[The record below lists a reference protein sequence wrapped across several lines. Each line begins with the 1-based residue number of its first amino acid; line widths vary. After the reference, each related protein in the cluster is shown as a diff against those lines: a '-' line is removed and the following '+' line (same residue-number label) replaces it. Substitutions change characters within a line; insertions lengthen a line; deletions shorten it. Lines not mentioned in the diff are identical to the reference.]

1 MLRYV
6 VLKYCFSG
14 GIEPKTSM
22 KIAMIGQKGIPT
34 QFGGIERHVEA
45 LAVRLGKR
53 GHDVTVYTRSW
64 YAPAKRR
71 FAPGVSTVATP
82 TINTKHLDAIVH
94 TFTSTLHAIRNGADV
109 IHYHGV
115 GPSLLSW
122 IPRAFAPNT
131 KVVATFHCVDRNHQK
146 WGFVARTMLGIGE
159 RAACIFP
166 HQTIAVS
173 KTLQSYC
180 MNRFGGDVVHVPNG
194 IEPPGRIGTEVLAKF
209 GLKKDGY
216 VVMVSRLVRHKGA
229 HHLIEA
235 YQRLQK
241 RGLTRG
247 KKLVIVGG
255 SAFTD
260 DYIAELRAMAA
271 GNADILF
278 TGYLKGRA
286 LEQVFAGAYAVVH
299 PSESEGLPIAVLEA
313 MSYGKTVLGS
323 DIPENMECIREHG
336 MSFRNR
342 SVPDLTRKLR
352 VLLDSPAMVAT
363 QGANAKKFVTANY
376 HWDDVTRAVE
386 KVYESLFV
394 PERNPKRMAPHR
406 TATAALISAKRPK
419 VTA

>member
-1 MLRYV
+1 
-6 VLKYCFSG
+6 
-14 GIEPKTSM
+14 M

-53 GHDVTVYTRSW
+53 GHEVTVYTRSW

-71 FAPGVSTVATP
+71 FAKGVSTVATP
-82 TINTKHLDAIVH
+82 TINSKHLDAIVH
-94 TFTSTLHAIRNGADV
+94 TFSSTVHAIRNGAEV

-122 IPRAFAPNT
+122 IPRVFAPGV
-131 KVVATFHCVDRNHQK
+131 KVVSTFHCVDRNHQK
-146 WGFVARTMLGIGE
+146 WGFVARTMLGLGE
-159 RAACIFP
+159 RAACVFP

-173 KTLQSYC
+173 KTLQSYG
-180 MNRFGGDVVHVPNG
+180 MNRFGGDIVYVPNG
-194 IEPPGRIGTEVLAKF
+194 IETPGRIGTEVLSKF

-216 VVMVSRLVRHKGA
+216 VVMVSRLVKHKGA

-260 DYIAELRAMAA
+260 AYVAQLRAMAA
-271 GNADILF
+271 GNSEILF

-286 LEQVFAGAYAVVH
+286 LEQVFAGAFAVVH

-313 MSYGKTVLGS
+313 MSYGKTVLAS

-352 VLLDSPAMVAT
+352 VLLDSPEMVAS
-363 QGANAKKFVTANY
+363 QGAAAKKFVISNY
-376 HWDDVTRAVE
+376 HWDDVARGVE
-386 KVYESLFV
+386 RVYDSLFAA
-394 PERNPKRMAPHR
+394 ERSAKRVASRR
-406 TATAALISAKRPK
+406 TATANLVSAKRAR